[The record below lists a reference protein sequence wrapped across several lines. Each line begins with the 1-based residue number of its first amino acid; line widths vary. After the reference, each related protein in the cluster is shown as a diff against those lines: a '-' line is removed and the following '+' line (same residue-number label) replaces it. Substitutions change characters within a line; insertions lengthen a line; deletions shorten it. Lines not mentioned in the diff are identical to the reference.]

1 MCEAEGEL
9 LSRTDETENIGW
21 KKRADGELMKIVLI
35 HGQSHRGSTW
45 NVANI
50 LLQELKGEKEVEEF
64 FLPRDL
70 NHFCLGC
77 FRCLEGR
84 EMCPFWEEKRL
95 LDRAVREAD
104 LLIFTTPNYCMMP
117 SAPMKAF
124 LDLNFVN
131 WMAHKPYEE
140 MFHKR
145 AVVISTAAGA
155 GAGKAAALVA
165 DNLENW
171 GIPKVLTY
179 GVSVNAMGFH
189 MISEKKKEKIKK
201 DMSRLA
207 RKLSSHKKVKAGIR
221 LRFRFWFYGSL
232 QKANWGASQSEGIL
246 EKQRLAYRNKA
257 LEVTMK
263 TVVLLYDTCCIYEI
277 VILNYFLKVT
287 GKDVSFVSLDG
298 GKVTAMEGYSI
309 QAEASLGEVKKEEVE
324 LLIVPGGEISKIDH
338 KEVWDLIAAVHK
350 NKQIV
355 AGICAGV
362 DVLEHAGILEEIV
375 STHSA
380 DLDVAVS
387 DHVVTA
393 RANGYVDFAI
403 EVAKEM
409 DLFEDEADLQET
421 ISFWKEHRRAE

>member
-50 LLQELKGEKEVEEF
+50 LLQELEGEKEVGEF

-104 LLIFTTPNYCMMP
+104 LLIFTTTNYCMMP

-232 QKANWGASQSEGIL
+232 QKANWGASQSE
-246 EKQRLAYRNKA
+246 
-257 LEVTMK
+257 
-263 TVVLLYDTCCIYEI
+263 
-277 VILNYFLKVT
+277 
-287 GKDVSFVSLDG
+287 
-298 GKVTAMEGYSI
+298 
-309 QAEASLGEVKKEEVE
+309 KEY
-324 LLIVPGGEISKIDH
+324 
-338 KEVWDLIAAVHK
+338 WK
-350 NKQIV
+350 NK
-355 AGICAGV
+355 GWLTG
-362 DVLEHAGILEEIV
+362 
-375 STHSA
+375 TKPW
-380 DLDVAVS
+380 
-387 DHVVTA
+387 
-393 RANGYVDFAI
+393 R
-403 EVAKEM
+403 
-409 DLFEDEADLQET
+409 
-421 ISFWKEHRRAE
+421 

>member
-1 MCEAEGEL
+1 MCEAEVEL

-21 KKRADGELMKIVLI
+21 KKRSDVELMKIVLI

-50 LLQELKGEKEVEEF
+50 LLQELEGEKEVGEF

-207 RKLSSHKKVKAGIR
+207 RKLSSHKKAKAGIR

-232 QKANWGASQSEGIL
+232 QKANWGASQSE
-246 EKQRLAYRNKA
+246 
-257 LEVTMK
+257 
-263 TVVLLYDTCCIYEI
+263 
-277 VILNYFLKVT
+277 
-287 GKDVSFVSLDG
+287 
-298 GKVTAMEGYSI
+298 
-309 QAEASLGEVKKEEVE
+309 KEY
-324 LLIVPGGEISKIDH
+324 
-338 KEVWDLIAAVHK
+338 WK
-350 NKQIV
+350 NK
-355 AGICAGV
+355 GWLTG
-362 DVLEHAGILEEIV
+362 
-375 STHSA
+375 TKPW
-380 DLDVAVS
+380 
-387 DHVVTA
+387 
-393 RANGYVDFAI
+393 R
-403 EVAKEM
+403 
-409 DLFEDEADLQET
+409 
-421 ISFWKEHRRAE
+421 